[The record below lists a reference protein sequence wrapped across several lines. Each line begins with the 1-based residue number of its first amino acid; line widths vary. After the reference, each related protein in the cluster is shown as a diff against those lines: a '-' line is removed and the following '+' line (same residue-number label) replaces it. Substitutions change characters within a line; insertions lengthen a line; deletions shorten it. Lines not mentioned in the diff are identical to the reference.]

1 MKHAQRSMP
10 RRASIAAAVA
20 VLATCCAGAFAGSA
34 QATNYDWCHVFLGP
48 NTWCGPTAQI
58 HTFGLSRANGPGGV
72 YLCSK
77 LVKPSDHNY
86 KLRAPVPVCQLRN
99 GLLGR
104 RWPRP
109 YPNNSVDMLAD
120 VANGN
125 NSFTSFTVDG
135 HAEY

>member
-1 MKHAQRSMP
+1 MKHAQRSTL

-20 VLATCCAGAFAGSA
+20 VLAICGTGAFAGSA
-34 QATNYDWCHVFLGP
+34 QATNYDWCHIWLGP

-72 YLCSK
+72 ILCSK
-77 LVKPSDHNY
+77 LVKPSDHSYNY
-86 KLRAPVPVCQLRN
+86 ARLCQSASSVTVYSDGGGRA
-99 GLLGR
+99 
-104 RWPRP
+104 P

-120 VANGN
+120 VANGDN
-125 NSFTSFTVDG
+125 PYTSFTVDG